1 MRKSKLEGE
10 GVEKKKKR
18 RDKKTRAAK
27 ARTSSMFVVARCGCS
42 QYNINIMIAAG
53 FIRGALV
60 TTNGVIETFE
70 SHV

>member
-27 ARTSSMFVVARCGCS
+27 AWTLSMFVVACCGCFLL
-42 QYNINIMIAAG
+42 NISIMITAG
-53 FIRGALV
+53 FIRVALV